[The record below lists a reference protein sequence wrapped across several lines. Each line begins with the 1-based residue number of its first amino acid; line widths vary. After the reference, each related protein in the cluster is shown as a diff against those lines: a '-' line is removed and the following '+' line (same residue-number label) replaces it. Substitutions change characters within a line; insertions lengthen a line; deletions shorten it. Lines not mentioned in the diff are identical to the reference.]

1 MFHPLTLESLD
12 RNRVYMEGVTVIQ
25 WNACFVSN
33 RKKELLH
40 SRDNNKRMSS
50 VRENRI
56 RKDFQKEAISEVFCQ
71 KMWRKQY
78 RPNKGKKE
86 TG

>member
-1 MFHPLTLESLD
+1 
-12 RNRVYMEGVTVIQ
+12 
-25 WNACFVSN
+25 
-33 RKKELLH
+33 
-40 SRDNNKRMSS
+40 MSS